1 MKKLVLFIAATIITI
16 SAAIAIFIT
25 LQQSSRGTV
34 RQSQDQ
40 IATSQPTVQAPKKID
55 TAYFAVT
62 VPASFE
68 VKTNVESDNTQNI
81 IQIVAVQ
88 SHANGQQIAVTVGV
102 LPSAGLADIA
112 SYNLRIKNPDTYSTI
127 EFGGMPAGAPTF
139 YSTAGAHYE
148 ITTFWP
154 RASLVATISVSGN
167 SDSKTEINQALMQV
181 LGSWQW
187 R

>member
-1 MKKLVLFIAATIITI
+1 MKKLIIFIAAAIIAI
-16 SAAIAIFIT
+16 GAAIAVFIVV
-25 LQQSSRGTV
+25 QRPSKSTV
-34 RQSQDQ
+34 RQNQDQ
-40 IATSQPTVQAPKKID
+40 TATDQTEIQKTKTIE
-55 TAYFAVT
+55 TAYFIVT
-62 VPASFE
+62 IPASFE
-68 VKTNVESDNTQNI
+68 VKTNTESNNTQNML
-81 IQIVAVQ
+81 QIVAMQ
-88 SHANGQQIAVTVGV
+88 PHASGQQIAVTVGV
-102 LPSAGLADIA
+102 LTGGGLADIA
-112 SYNLRIKNPDTYSTI
+112 SYNLRIKNPSTYNTV

-139 YSTAGAHYE
+139 YSATGADYE